1 MKQHDSITPADFKS
15 MTTQCNADIKA
26 AKQELAE
33 LREQQE
39 SSEEFHSNMERIRKG
54 LRDAERECGTIS
66 KEFIGTFIDKIYVTP
81 EGDNISYDGH
91 PIYLIASSQQYG
103 S

>member
-1 MKQHDSITPADFKS
+1 
-15 MTTQCNADIKA
+15 
-26 AKQELAE
+26 
-33 LREQQE
+33 
-39 SSEEFHSNMERIRKG
+39 MERIRKG